1 MHFWADR
8 NRRLTLVKNGTKS
21 MACKAIAGAIVWAAR
36 DALITPLRQILR
48 LKSPNLRASAY
59 RLRQLGS
66 LLKAVPTA
74 IKSRRQIEKSKTADR
89 DFIFDWISTR

>member
-48 LKSPNLRASAY
+48 LRSPNLRASIY

-74 IKSRRQIEKSKTADR
+74 IKSRRQIEKIKTVDR